1 MMALPMLRGER
12 DEMAFTYTDSDK
24 VVLEAF
30 GKFKVTLLEAVEP
43 GDLLSWYNTDNAYTA
58 QFADQSDEQ
67 RGDCIAVEKGAAGD
81 EIVACLKAVLQ
92 TIPTISTGGVVTAVY
107 FAGADDFFGAPL
119 YLGEDGKPSSTQ
131 GTTYTQVIGEL
142 LARDRILI
150 DLGLAYTGPI
160 VRTISGATALN
171 AVEIRV
177 TDECTNASGY
187 ARGLYLSCTVSGT
200 KTSSGE
206 HNALG
211 IDVTVT
217 GDTPYAYIQSLYM
230 ATSGNPTIG
239 LISAISIYMDN
250 IGTGVSSF
258 HMLDL
263 QTGNPTA
270 SAAAT
275 REAYMRCRNH
285 GTGTPTCIMFLQAN
299 NNAKV
304 ATNFIE
310 SGSNNESGPVYPAQ
324 TTTGDETYTYK
335 VRCLYGSTTFYL
347 VGVASS

>member
-1 MMALPMLRGER
+1 MG
-12 DEMAFTYTDSDK
+12 FTYTDSDK
-24 VVLEAF
+24 VVLEAW

-43 GDLLSWYNTDNAYTA
+43 GDLLSWYNTDNDYTV
-58 QFADQSDEQ
+58 QHADQGDSQ
-67 RGDCIAVEKGAAGD
+67 RADCIAMEAGAAHA
-81 EIVACLKAVLQ
+81 EITACLKAVLG
-92 TIPTISTGGVVTAVY
+92 TISTIATGGVVTKVY

-119 YLGEDGKPSSTQ
+119 FLGEDGKPSTTP
-131 GTTYTQVIGEL
+131 GTTITQEIGKL

-150 DLGLAYTGPI
+150 DLSPAVIDVVTVILTG
-160 VRTISGATALN
+160 STALN
-171 AVEIRV
+171 ARVIKV

-187 ARGLYLSCTVSGT
+187 TRGLYINCTVTGT

-211 IDVTVT
+211 IDVTIT
-217 GDTPYAYIQSLYM
+217 GDTPYAYIQSLYL

-285 GTGTPTCIMFLQAN
+285 GTGTPTCILFLQAN

-310 SGSNNESGPVYPAQ
+310 SGGNNESGPVYPAQ